1 MKTFVSIALL
11 AFAYWGVGLLALT
24 LAIPPGFA
32 SAIFPPV
39 GIAVGAV
46 MLFGVRLLPG
56 VFLGSLLLNI
66 SVSWQNSGELTALSL
81 LIASGIA
88 LSTTAAVLLAKKLS
102 AFILK
107 GRPAFTREADIASLL
122 ILSGPIACLISA
134 SGGVGVLYGFGAISA
149 QSVAYSWWTWWV
161 GDSIGVMLALPV
173 MYIAFAEPQAV
184 WRGRLTSVGCPI
196 AAATALMIVVFFRI
210 NSADLDRL
218 DKSFQQLSIPFAAN
232 FQSALED
239 HVGVLKSIDGLFQA
253 SENVSADDFRRFN
266 DNTLEGN
273 RVIHAISWN
282 PLIPLSQR
290 VHEERLLRERG
301 LPGVIT
307 ERAANG
313 ALIPAAERDDYIFVK
328 YIVPEQGNE
337 KAQSFDVGSVPNRR
351 EALARSAR
359 TGTAQ
364 MTPPIQLVQDTI
376 DSKALLVFYPVYRKS
391 AREQSRQSIQG
402 FATAVIVTQELIRKM
417 IADYGQTPAF
427 AVAVDYVGR
436 NEEPLAQ
443 VGEVKTSGLSSL
455 IRFEQTYPFAGGAL
469 RLKLEPTES
478 FVAEHHSAHTWPV
491 LAGGFLFCAL
501 LGGFLL
507 SLSVRA
513 ERIREL
519 VNERTKELSSI
530 LNSATDAILTVDGS
544 GKVYRYNP
552 AALTLFAASKEQL
565 QQSSI
570 EQWLEF
576 LDRQGETL
584 ESILTAHLNA
594 TIETTL
600 ITQSGQRLAVE
611 VGVSQVW
618 LGQVPHYV
626 IMLHDITERK
636 KAEKLK
642 SEFVST
648 VSHELRTPLTS
659 ILGSL
664 KLVQAGVT
672 GEISDKTRNM
682 VAIARNNTERLSVL
696 VNDILD
702 VEKLE
707 FDQLKIILEAVP
719 ITAIM
724 QQALRQMQGYADG
737 YEVELVLNV
746 SPDIT
751 EYDQV
756 LADPHRVMQIMSN
769 LLSNAIK
776 YSDSGEPVIVSLAK
790 LEGQI
795 QITVKDFGRGM
806 PDYFRKQIFQ
816 KFSQADSTDKREKGG
831 TGLGLYIAKA
841 LTEKMHGSIDF
852 ESELGKGSEFFVRL
866 PLIEQPE

>member
-1 MKTFVSIALL
+1 M
-11 AFAYWGVGLLALT
+11 ALT

-39 GIAVGAV
+39 GIGVGAV
-46 MLFGVRLLPG
+46 MLFGLRLLPG

-66 SVSWQNSGELTALSL
+66 SVGWQNTGELTVHGFLM
-81 LIASGIA
+81 ASGIA
-88 LSTTAAVLLAKKLS
+88 LSTSAAVLLAQKLS
-102 AFILK
+102 SFILK
-107 GRPAFTREADIASLL
+107 GRPAFTRETDIASLL
-122 ILSGPIACLISA
+122 VLTGPVACLISA
-134 SGGVGVLYGFGAISA
+134 SGSVGVLYGFGAISA
-149 QSVAYSWWTWWV
+149 QSAAYSWWTWWI

-173 MYIAFAEPQAV
+173 MYIAFAEPKAV
-184 WRGRLTSVGCPI
+184 WRGRITNVGLPI
-196 AAATALMIVVFFRI
+196 AAATALMTVVFFRI
-210 NSADLDRL
+210 NHADMDRL

-232 FQSALED
+232 FQSALES
-239 HVGVLKSIDGLFQA
+239 HIGILKSIDGLFQA
-253 SENVSADDFRRFN
+253 SENVLADDFQRFN
-266 DNTLEGN
+266 HNTLEGN
-273 RVIHAISWN
+273 RVVHAVSWN
-282 PLIPLSQR
+282 PLIAHSQR
-290 VHEERLLRERG
+290 ANEERLLRERG
-301 LPGVIT
+301 LPGAIT
-307 ERAANG
+307 ERNADG
-313 ALIPAAERDDYIFVK
+313 ALVPAAQREDYIFVK

-337 KAQSFDVGSVPNRR
+337 KAQSFNVGSVPNRR

-376 DSKALLVFYPVYRKS
+376 GSKALLVFYPVYSKN
-391 AREQSRQSIQG
+391 AREQSLQSIQG
-402 FATAVIVTQELIRKM
+402 FATAVIVTQELVRKM
-417 IADYGQTPAF
+417 IADYGQRPAF
-427 AVAVDYVGR
+427 TVTVEYVGSR
-436 NEEPLAQ
+436 DEPLAQ
-443 VGEVKTSGLSSL
+443 VGEAHTSGLSSL
-455 IRFEQTYPFAGGAL
+455 IRFEQTYPFAGAGL

-478 FVAEHHSAHTWPV
+478 FVAEHHSALTWTV

-507 SLSVRA
+507 SLSVRS

-519 VNERTKELSSI
+519 VKERTKELSSI

-544 GKVYRYNP
+544 GKIYRHNP
-552 AALTLFAASKEQL
+552 AALALFAASKQQL

-570 EQWLEF
+570 EQWLAF
-576 LDRQGETL
+576 LDRQGETV
-584 ESILTAHLNA
+584 ESILTAHLND

-600 ITQSGQRLAVE
+600 ITQGGQRLAVE

-618 LGQVPHYV
+618 LSQVPHYV

-672 GEISDKTRNM
+672 GEISDKTLSM

-707 FDQLKIILEAVP
+707 FDQLKISRESVP
-719 ITAIM
+719 VIATM
-724 QQALRQMQGYADG
+724 QQAIGQMQAYADG
-737 YEVELVLNV
+737 FDVELALQTALDV
-746 SPDIT
+746 T
-751 EYDQV
+751 EQDHV
-756 LADPHRVMQIMSN
+756 CADAHRVMQIMTN

-776 YSDSGEPVIVSLAK
+776 YSEPGAKVIVSLTK
-790 LEGQI
+790 VDRQVQI
-795 QITVKDFGRGM
+795 AVKDFGRGM

-816 KFSQADSTDKREKGG
+816 KFSQADSSDKREKGG
-831 TGLGLYIAKA
+831 TGLGLYIVKA

-852 ESELGKGSEFFVRL
+852 ESELGRGSEFFVRL
-866 PLIEQPE
+866 PLDEPPE